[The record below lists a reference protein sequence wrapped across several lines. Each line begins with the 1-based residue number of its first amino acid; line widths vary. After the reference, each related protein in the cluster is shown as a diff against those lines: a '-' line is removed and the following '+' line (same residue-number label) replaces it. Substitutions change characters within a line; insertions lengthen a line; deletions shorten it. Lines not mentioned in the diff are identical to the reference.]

1 MSTYYL
7 FEKKG
12 RYKKLGE
19 RKYSKLGM
27 ISLSNT
33 QLRFALRGSED
44 KHVIPLNTIKNLK
57 LCKKT
62 GFWYQKEPRRVSIE
76 TDTGETYLFIT
87 YVNRLYKRLS
97 EAITDL
103 SDGNDVQIGKESGIG
118 AGFWQCLI
126 IIILV
131 IIGVFFGYPIIWH
144 AFIH

>member
-1 MSTYYL
+1 MSYYL

-12 RYKKLGE
+12 RHKKLGE
-19 RKYSKLGM
+19 RKYSKLEI

-33 QLRFALRGSED
+33 ELKFGG
-44 KHVIPLNTIKNLK
+44 HVIPLNTIKNLK

-76 TDTGETYLFIT
+76 TDTGETYLFISD

-103 SDGNDVQIGKESGIG
+103 SDGNDVQIGKESGVG
-118 AGFWQCLI
+118 AGFWQCI
-126 IIILV
+126 ISIIIL
-131 IIGVFFGYPIIWH
+131 ILIGLFYGYTRLMGSI
-144 AFIH
+144 